1 MFIYSQSGLRPH
13 RVAPASLKPSLPIAS
28 APSVHPSCRPTS
40 PKRCAASRVE
50 EAVTIFVVDYECRD
64 RAALSRMLHYNGY
77 AVQAFASCSA
87 FLDTFRP
94 NTRGCLIVDAL
105 TLGVSGTDAIARLRD
120 EGDGFPTI
128 VISANVSASMVVQAM
143 KAGAVDF
150 IEKPIDRDE
159 LFASLRRALEQA
171 READG
176 LSGLRRKAPD
186 RIAELTPRQHQI
198 LELVLAGQSSKNIAV
213 NLGINQRTVENH
225 RAQIAKKAG
234 ARSLP
239 LLVQTAIRAGFC
251 SGRSGCSQPEY
262 RAAQT

>member
-1 MFIYSQSGLRPH
+1 
-13 RVAPASLKPSLPIAS
+13 
-28 APSVHPSCRPTS
+28 
-40 PKRCAASRVE
+40 
-50 EAVTIFVVDYECRD
+50 
-64 RAALSRMLHYNGY
+64 
-77 AVQAFASCSA
+77 
-87 FLDTFRP
+87 
-94 NTRGCLIVDAL
+94 
-105 TLGVSGTDAIARLRD
+105 
-120 EGDGFPTI
+120 
-128 VISANVSASMVVQAM
+128 MVVQAM

-225 RAQIAKKAG
+225 RARIAKGGSTLASAIGPNRDLRRFLFGSFRMLSAG
-234 ARSLP
+234 ISSRSDLGD
-239 LLVQTAIRAGFC
+239 VAK
-251 SGRSGCSQPEY
+251 
-262 RAAQT
+262 